1 MKNILMVI
9 PFVFLLGACTNVN
22 SVPKSQHQ
30 MVQLADVTSND
41 YVLTNMYQGQGL
53 TLGFDN
59 AGRVFGY
66 SGLNRFF
73 GKADVRNGHLKIE
86 QLASTKMGGPHEAM
100 IREAQYMSMLGNM
113 TNIEVKNEKLILS
126 NDAGEILI
134 FEPKK

>member
-9 PFVFLLGACTNVN
+9 PFVFLLGACTNVS
-22 SVPKSQHQ
+22 SVPKSQPQ
-30 MVQLADVTSND
+30 MVQLVDVTSND

-59 AGRVFGY
+59 DGRVFGY

-86 QLASTKMGGPHEAM
+86 QIGSTKMGGPQEAL
-100 IREAQYMSMLGNM
+100 IREAQYMTMLENM
-113 TNIEVKNEKLILS
+113 TNIELKNDKLILS